1 MLIKDGVEYR
11 NLVEQV
17 KQNQS
22 DIQYLLKEGG
32 TLNEFGIKVVG
43 QVTTAA
49 DLPNPSTYEGE
60 YGDAYAV
67 GAQSPYYFY
76 IYTRKVSGQTGSFW
90 FNVGLFPQ
98 PSTVPGPQGPQG
110 TQGQQGTRGS
120 MWFIGTGNPSVG
132 SQYQTGDMYLNQT
145 DGYIHRLDSTGNWRR
160 YNSIRGPQGVQGM
173 QGGQGLQGAPG
184 PQGGQGPQGAPG
196 APFSV
201 VGIVASVSQLPTP
214 TAETINQAYLV
225 GSVENYDLYV
235 ATGTEEAGY
244 LWADAG
250 KVESVEGPQGPKGE
264 PGKQGPQ
271 GEPGITKP
279 IYYYPSEN
287 RLGSIAL
294 NQVSPLYPVPS
305 VNDFIIDL
313 KSDLYRINEIRV
325 YDGSPLQYA
334 ITVKIAS
341 LKGESGASPT
351 GITLTPASASQGTL
365 TSSQISTLQANDF
378 NYITL
383 NNEIYH
389 LQDKS
394 HEAGYLVY
402 THVGMDTQK
411 KTFIKTITVTIS
423 TLGWVLTEKTVGGYL
438 VNVIVSN
445 STFKIYLSFQFV
457 SPKKIAVTNLADIGA
472 IIFESVE
479 AQPIAA
485 SGFYGNNGKDI
496 VVSVTAESAGGAMSL
511 QFSVTETFARRSA
524 NIPINGTSVRT
535 TFMPF

>member
-49 DLPNPSTYEGE
+49 DLPDPSTYEGE

-67 GAQSPYYFY
+67 GAESPYYFY
-76 IYTRKVSGQTGSFW
+76 IYTRQVSGQTGSFW

-98 PSTVPGPQGPQG
+98 LSTVPGPQGPQG
-110 TQGQQGTRGS
+110 QQGQQGTRGS
-120 MWFIGTGNPSVG
+120 MWFIGTGEPSVS
-132 SQYQTGDMYLNQT
+132 SQYKTGDMYLNQT
-145 DGYIHRLDSTGNWRR
+145 DGYTYRLDSTGNWRR
-160 YNSIRGPQGVQGM
+160 YNSIRGPQGVQG
-173 QGGQGLQGAPG
+173 L
-184 PQGGQGPQGAPG
+184 QGGQGPQGEQGPQGVQG

-201 VGIVASVSQLPTP
+201 AGIVANVAQLPTP
-214 TAETINQAYLV
+214 TAETLNQAYFV
-225 GSVENYDLYV
+225 GTDGNYNLYV
-235 ATGTEEAGY
+235 TIGTEEAGY
-244 LWADAG
+244 LWVNAG
-250 KVESVEGPQGPKGE
+250 NIASIEGPQGPE
-264 PGKQGPQ
+264 GPQ
-271 GEPGITKP
+271 GEQGPRGEDGITRP
-279 IYYYPSEN
+279 IYSTP
-287 RLGSIAL
+287 RLVNWSTGGSIVVREL
-294 NQVSPLYPVPS
+294 VPKTPEIA
-305 VNDFIIDL
+305 VGDFAIG
-313 KSDLYRINEIRV
+313 SDGLFGRVTSYTAVPFPRV
-325 YDGSPLQYA
+325 YGEVLG
-334 ITVKIAS
+334 T
-341 LKGESGASPT
+341 LKGEAGASPT

-365 TSSQISTLQANDF
+365 TSSQLSTLQANDF

-394 HEAGYLVY
+394 HEDGYLVY

-438 VNVIVSN
+438 VNVIASN
-445 STFKIYLSFQFV
+445 SNFKMYLSFQFV
-457 SPKKIAVTNLADIGA
+457 SPKKINVTNLADIGA
-472 IIFESVE
+472 HIFESVE

-496 VVSVTAESAGGAMSL
+496 VVSVRAESAGGAMSV
-511 QFSVTETFARRSA
+511 QFAVTETFSKRSA
-524 NIPINGTSVRT
+524 NIPINGTSVQT
-535 TFMPF
+535 VFMPF